1 MNAQATYMKYNQ
13 LGQSAAQLPVTHPSP
28 QKKHTVPKGERTNAV
43 KKTNAT
49 AAAKEKNRFFVI
61 LLYSKSVGIKTG
73 FLRRMCVFILAE
85 MCECKYTPRLP
96 LLAMRNACRI

>member
-1 MNAQATYMKYNQ
+1 MIYLYERESDVYEYNQ

-49 AAAKEKNRFFVI
+49 AAAKK
-61 LLYSKSVGIKTG
+61 KTL
-73 FLRRMCVFILAE
+73 FCHLIVFEI
-85 MCECKYTPRLP
+85 CG
-96 LLAMRNACRI
+96 N